1 MTRSSVSPYRARMIG
16 TRHMAAAGHYLA
28 AQVALQVLE
37 AGGNAVDAG
46 VAGGITLGVVQ
57 SEYVCFGGVAPLM
70 IYWAETDE
78 VISISGLGTWPA
90 LTDVD
95 LFRRKYGGA
104 MPPGLLR
111 TIVPAAPDSWIT
123 ALELY
128 GTFSFGQCAAE
139 AVRFAREGFPVT
151 ALMADIIAD
160 HADDYRRWPQN
171 AAIYL
176 PGGQPPKAGD
186 ILVQTD
192 LANTISYMIDE
203 EAAAA
208 RKGGREAGLQAAR
221 DAFYKGDIAKTIVEY
236 HRANGGWMR
245 ENDLANFR
253 VEVERPKSVSF
264 EGADIFVCGPWCQG
278 PVLGQTLAMLDGID
292 LKALGHNSVDYIHRL
307 VETLKLAYGDRHE
320 LYGDPNFVDVPLDTL
335 LSSSYAQKRRALID
349 PDKAFPGMPEAGLPS
364 NWGRNP
370 DADPRNG
377 RRDPG
382 ELDTSY
388 VCVVD
393 KNNNAFSATPSDGSI
408 GAPVIPGLGFVPSA
422 RGVQSFTHPDAPA
435 VAGPGRRPR
444 LTPSPAFARKKGE
457 WIMPF
462 GSPGNDV
469 QPQAMLQ
476 VYLNRHVFGMSMQ
489 EAVDAPRFATFSYPR
504 SSIPHSYD
512 PGLLK
517 LEARI
522 DPAVAEELRAKGH
535 NVQLWPEWEFAAGGV
550 CSIHKDFNTRTL
562 EGGSDS
568 RRPTALAGW

>member
-1 MTRSSVSPYRARMIG
+1 MTKPSVSPHRARLLG

-37 AGGNAVDAG
+37 DGGNAIDAG

-57 SEYVCFGGVAPLM
+57 SEYVCLGGVAPLM
-70 IYWAETDE
+70 IYWADTDE

-95 LFRRKYGGA
+95 VFRHQFEGK

-123 ALELY
+123 ALERY

-139 AVRFAREGFPVT
+139 ALRFAREGFPVPS
-151 ALMADIIAD
+151 LMAEIIAD

-171 AAIYL
+171 ADIYL
-176 PGGQPPKAGD
+176 PGGEPPKTGD
-186 ILVQTD
+186 ILVQSD
-192 LANTISYMIDE
+192 LANTLSYMIAE
-203 EAAAA
+203 ERAAAG
-208 RKGGREAGLQAAR
+208 RSGREAGLAAAR
-221 DAFYKGDIAKTIVEY
+221 DAFYKGDIARTITQY

-245 ENDLANFR
+245 EDDLANFR
-253 VEVERPKSVSF
+253 VEVERPKSARF
-264 EGADIFVCGPWCQG
+264 GDAEIFVCGPWCQG
-278 PVLGQTLAMLDGID
+278 PVLGQTFAMLDGVD
-292 LKALGHNSVDYIHRL
+292 LGALGHNSPDYIHLL
-307 VETLKLAYGDRHE
+307 VEALKLAYADRHE

-335 LSSSYAQKRRALID
+335 LSSDYAKKRRALID
-349 PDKAFPGMPEAGLPS
+349 SDTAFPGMPEAGLPS

-370 DADPRNG
+370 DPDPRNG

-393 KNNNAFSATPSDGSI
+393 GHGNAFSATPSDGSV
-408 GAPVIPGLGFVPSA
+408 GAPIIPGLGFVPSA
-422 RGVQSFTHPDAPA
+422 RGVQSFTDANAPA

-444 LTPSPAFARKKGE
+444 LTPAPAFAKKKGE

-476 VYLNRHVFGMSMQ
+476 VYLNVHVFGMTMQ
-489 EAVDAPRFATFSYPR
+489 DAVDAPRFATFSYPR

-522 DPAVAEELRAKGH
+522 DPEVADLLTAKGH
-535 NVQLWPEWEFAAGGV
+535 NVQGWPDWEFAAGGV
-550 CSIHKDFNTRTL
+550 CSIIKKFNTKTL

-568 RRPTALAGW
+568 RRPTAVAGW

>member
-1 MTRSSVSPYRARMIG
+1 
-16 TRHMAAAGHYLA
+16 
-28 AQVALQVLE
+28 
-37 AGGNAVDAG
+37 AVDAG

-192 LANTISYMIDE
+192 LTNTISYMIDE

-307 VETLKLAYGDRHE
+307 VETLKLAYGD
-320 LYGDPNFVDVPLDTL
+320 
-335 LSSSYAQKRRALID
+335 
-349 PDKAFPGMPEAGLPS
+349 
-364 NWGRNP
+364 
-370 DADPRNG
+370 
-377 RRDPG
+377 
-382 ELDTSY
+382 
-388 VCVVD
+388 
-393 KNNNAFSATPSDGSI
+393 
-408 GAPVIPGLGFVPSA
+408 
-422 RGVQSFTHPDAPA
+422 
-435 VAGPGRRPR
+435 
-444 LTPSPAFARKKGE
+444 
-457 WIMPF
+457 
-462 GSPGNDV
+462 
-469 QPQAMLQ
+469 
-476 VYLNRHVFGMSMQ
+476 
-489 EAVDAPRFATFSYPR
+489 
-504 SSIPHSYD
+504 
-512 PGLLK
+512 
-517 LEARI
+517 
-522 DPAVAEELRAKGH
+522 
-535 NVQLWPEWEFAAGGV
+535 
-550 CSIHKDFNTRTL
+550 
-562 EGGSDS
+562 
-568 RRPTALAGW
+568 